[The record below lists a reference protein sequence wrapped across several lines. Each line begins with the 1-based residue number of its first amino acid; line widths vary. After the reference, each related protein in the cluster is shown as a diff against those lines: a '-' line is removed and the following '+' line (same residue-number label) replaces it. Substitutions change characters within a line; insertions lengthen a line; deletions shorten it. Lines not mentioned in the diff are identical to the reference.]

1 MSRMQR
7 SAIAGGQRFLLAA
20 LAILT
25 VFIASGAY
33 AHTQSYGFL
42 SVAIG
47 NSSADGRLEIAV
59 RDIDAAYDLDADRDG
74 KIIWGEV
81 RTRETSLAAALLD
94 GISVGI
100 EGESCSLSAEPTLT
114 GSRGGETYLVIPFRG
129 VCPPSSGSAEIGY
142 DLFFNIDAQH
152 RGLVAVTSDGVTQ
165 SFVAAPD
172 ATSASLDF
180 QADSNLDLFFTFV
193 THGAHHIWIGY
204 DHILFLLTLLLGTV
218 LTRRAGAWVP
228 VDTFGSALTS
238 AVKVVTAF
246 TASHSLTLALAA
258 FGVLRIPVALTES
271 VIAATIALA
280 AINNV
285 VPIVTRKLWLVALVF
300 GLIHGVGFA
309 NVLAELELPRQGLLT
324 ALLAFNIGVELG
336 QLAIVVAV
344 LPLLML
350 AGRQAAYGRIMPVV
364 SLAIAAIGV
373 AWFVQRALGI
383 AILPIG

>member
-7 SAIAGGQRFLLAA
+7 SVIAARLGILASFAALVILAA
-20 LAILT
+20 FA
-25 VFIASGAY
+25 VSSAS

-42 SVAIG
+42 SVAIDKG
-47 NSSADGRLEIAV
+47 SAEGRLEVAV

-81 RTRETSLAAALLD
+81 RAREASLAAALLD
-94 GISVGI
+94 GISI
-100 EGESCSLSAEPTLT
+100 STEPCSLSSEPTLT
-114 GSRGGETYLVIPFRG
+114 NSRGGETYLVIPFRG
-129 VCPPSSGSAEIGY
+129 TCPLSSGPAEIGY
-142 DLFFNIDAQH
+142 DLFFDIDAQH
-152 RGLVAVTSDGVTQ
+152 RGLVAVTADGITRT
-165 SFVAAPD
+165 FVAAPG
-172 ATSASLDF
+172 ATSVSLDF
-180 QADSNLDLFFTFV
+180 RADSNLGLFLTFV
-193 THGAHHIWIGY
+193 VHGAHHIWIGY

-228 VDTFGSALTS
+228 VDTFGSALVT

-258 FGVLRIPVALTES
+258 FGVLRIPVPLTES
-271 VIAATIALA
+271 VIAATITLA

-285 VPIVTRKLWLVALVF
+285 VPIVTRKLWLVAFVF

-309 NVLAELELPRQGLLT
+309 NVLAELELPSTGLLT
-324 ALLAFNIGVELG
+324 ALLAFNLGVEFG
-336 QLAIVVAV
+336 QLAIVAAV

-350 AGRQAAYGRIMPVV
+350 AGRRAAYGRIMPVV

-373 AWFVQRALGI
+373 AWFVERALGI
-383 AILPIG
+383 AILPLG